1 MCHLNQ
7 SRPSTGCSCHSQ
19 KAGQAFASAPSGP
32 ALTSVSS
39 GHASTALPLAIATVP
54 MQAWEQPYESCKAL
68 TCGTVF
74 PSLNLPFY
82 AKGGGCC
89 G

>member
-7 SRPSTGCSCHSQ
+7 SRPNTGCSCHSQ
-19 KAGQAFASAPSGP
+19 KAGPAAASASSNQ
-32 ALTSVSS
+32 AL
-39 GHASTALPLAIATVP
+39 ASLPLAIATVP
-54 MQAWEQPYESCKAL
+54 IQAWEPPYESCKAL